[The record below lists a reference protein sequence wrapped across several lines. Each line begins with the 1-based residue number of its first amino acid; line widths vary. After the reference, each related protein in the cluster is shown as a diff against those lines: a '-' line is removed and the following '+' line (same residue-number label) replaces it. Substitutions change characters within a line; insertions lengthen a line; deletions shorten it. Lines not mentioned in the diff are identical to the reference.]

1 MITKEQVLKCTTE
14 EDIIRFY
21 VPDFIST
28 AKKNYRSPFGGKDSN
43 PSLSFYR
50 DKTGWKF
57 KSHNSGNQ
65 GDIFQFVA
73 DWEKIDCKK
82 NFRQVLEIIDKN
94 LNLGLNG
101 SSKTKK
107 QSEKEKTD
115 TSPFKIE
122 YQSFTPLFLAYWKL
136 FGIDQATLLK
146 FKVRQVKLLAFTNSA
161 GKNYSFDYL
170 KLNQAVTCYNIS
182 DRLKIYVPEIPHAF
196 NNDLNFRGQKKSFGY
211 KSQTSSDIFG
221 LAQLQPP
228 PHEYI
233 IFAAG
238 EKDCLC
244 ANAHGFNAISL
255 QSENQLPQEDL
266 IKSLRLKAK
275 VLLSCYDND
284 EAGKNASAKLQ
295 KTFGINPINL
305 PADCKDLAIFF
316 TKYKKPDFQRLLS
329 DAINRKQKT
338 DQERKQKSEGNT
350 VFHQAEDYLTSKY
363 TFRFNSIKHVFEFS
377 TIDEFT
383 YREINENSLFIEL
396 NKAGIKI
403 SLNNLKALLKSD
415 FCPRYN
421 PIQYYF
427 ENLKEWND
435 NEPDYID
442 KLASH
447 VKCEDQEAFNLHFKK
462 WLVRAVK
469 CSMIDGYF
477 NKQALILVH
486 AEHNSGKT
494 TFMRFLCP
502 PALSDYIAENINP
515 EQKDSLIALATNF
528 IINLD
533 ELKQL
538 SRSDINIVKSWISL
552 DKVNVRLPYESR
564 ASVVQRVC
572 SFVGSTNM
580 GEFLQDETGSV
591 RWLCFKIKSINH
603 DYNNTITGTKN
614 VNIDDVWSQ
623 AYSLFK
629 SGYQAELTQEE
640 VKQNEERNAQFNQ
653 LGPEVEL
660 LPNFIEPSD
669 STKGEFMTSTE
680 IHNYMQAWTTIKLN
694 SIMVG
699 RAMIFHKHQKVK
711 NSATQRYGYYVKC
724 LKQNQPVQGKV

>member
-1 MITKEQVLKCTTE
+1 MITKEQVLKVTTE

-21 VPDFIST
+21 VPDFIPT
-28 AKKNYRSPFGGKDSN
+28 EKKNYKSPFGGKDSN
-43 PSLSFYR
+43 PSLSFY
-50 DKTGWKF
+50 KSKGSWKF
-57 KSHNSGNQ
+57 KSHNTGEQ

-73 DWEKIDCKK
+73 ELEKIDCKK
-82 NFRQVLEIIDKN
+82 EFSKVLEVIDKN
-94 LNLGLNG
+94 LNLCLNG
-101 SSKTKK
+101 KDS
-107 QSEKEKTD
+107 
-115 TSPFKIE
+115 FKIE
-122 YQSFTPLFLAYWKL
+122 YQSFSPIFLAYWKQ
-136 FGIDQATLLK
+136 FNVDQATLLK
-146 FKVRQVKLLAFTNSA
+146 FKVRQVKTLAFTNSS
-161 GKNYSFDYL
+161 GKKYSFDYV
-170 KLNQAVTCYNIS
+170 KLNQVVTCYNLS
-182 DRLKIYVPEIPHAF
+182 ERLKIYVPEIPHAF
-196 NNDLNFRGQKKSFGY
+196 NNDLNFRGQKKAFGY

-221 LAQLQPP
+221 LAQLPNPP
-228 PHEYI
+228 MEYV
-233 IFAAG
+233 IFSAG
-238 EKDCLC
+238 EKDCLS

-266 IKSLRLKAK
+266 IKSLRAKCK

-284 EAGKNASAKLQ
+284 EPGKNAAAKLQ
-295 KTFGINPINL
+295 KTFGINPITL
-305 PADCKDLAIFF
+305 PDDCKDLAIYF
-316 TKYKKPDFQRLLS
+316 TKHNKADFQKLLAE
-329 DAINRKQKT
+329 AINRKNKT
-338 DQERKQKSEGNT
+338 DIERKEKSEGNT
-350 VFHQAEDYLTSKY
+350 IFHQAEDYLCSKY
-363 TFRFNSIKHVFEFS
+363 NFRFNSIKHVFEFS
-377 TIDEFT
+377 LVDDFQ
-383 YREINENSLFIEL
+383 YKEINENSLFVEL
-396 NKAGIKI
+396 NKSGIKI

-435 NEPDYID
+435 NEPDYIT
-442 KLASH
+442 KLASF
-447 VKCEDQEAFNLHFKK
+447 VKCEDQEAFNINFKK

-486 AEHNSGKT
+486 PEHNSGKT

-564 ASVVQRVC
+564 AAVVQRVC

-603 DYNNTITGTKN
+603 DYNNTITGKKE

-629 SGYQAELTQEE
+629 SGFMAELTQEE

-653 LGPEVEL
+653 LGPEMEM
-660 LPNFIEPSD
+660 LPNFVEASD
-669 STKGEFMTSTE
+669 SLKGDFMTSTE
-680 IHNYMQAWTTIKLN
+680 IHNYMQTWTVIKLN

-699 RAMIFHKHQKVK
+699 RAMAFHKIPKVK
-711 NSATQRYGYYVKC
+711 NSQTQRYGYYVRC
-724 LKQNQPVQGKV
+724 LKHSQEKNKG